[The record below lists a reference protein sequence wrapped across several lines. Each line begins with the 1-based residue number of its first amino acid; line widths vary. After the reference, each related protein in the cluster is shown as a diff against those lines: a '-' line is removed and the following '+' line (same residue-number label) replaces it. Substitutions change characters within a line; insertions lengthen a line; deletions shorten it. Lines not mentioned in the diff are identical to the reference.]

1 MTQTH
6 AMNERTPGR
15 KRVIY
20 LIIAL
25 AIVLLLVVFGG
36 DLWRKL
42 LHPTPRLGFI
52 AAGTDYLA
60 KPDFARV
67 EHEHPLSAADLQ
79 KLTPQNI
86 ANFSQEEVDQIYAR
100 LTAGP
105 IPDGAFDGGLF
116 FPKNIKGD
124 RRMAEIIGGL
134 PGLAVE
140 LKAQKLESLGKH
152 LWRGKVFYR
161 DERVLR
167 NRIEDLNL
175 LKPIIDGDLSTIPKI
190 EVAGREQ
197 WLLFPARL
205 YCGQSLLDSR
215 RESVIIDYAFT
226 DEVPGYRE
234 RPDYLAGRNGFQI
247 RDEIRMVR
255 PGFYLGR
262 AYAGKAFLL
271 NFVLYNEA
279 IAQRD
284 GADFA
289 KTGQVAEDCWSGTQQ
304 RQLTAQ
310 AATT

>member
-1 MTQTH
+1 MTT
-6 AMNERTPGR
+6 E
-15 KRVIY
+15 
-20 LIIAL
+20 LFF
-25 AIVLLLVVFGG
+25 IVRHHRSRFLLVVAALFCLAGC
-36 DLWRKL
+36 DWVNNI
-42 LHPTPRLGFI
+42 LHPAPKLQF
-52 AAGTDYLA
+52 AASGEAYLS

-67 EHEHPLSAADLQ
+67 EHDYPLAATELE

-86 ANFSQEEVDQIYAR
+86 ANYSQEQVDQIYAR

-105 IPDGAFDGGLF
+105 IPDGPFDGGLF
-116 FPKNIKGD
+116 FPKNARGD
-124 RRMAEIIGGL
+124 RRLAEIVGGL

-140 LKAQKLESLGKH
+140 LKSQKLEYLGKN

-175 LKPIIDGDLSTIPKI
+175 LKPIIDGDLGTIPKI
-190 EVAGREQ
+190 EVHGKQQ
-197 WLLFPARL
+197 WLMFPAKL

-215 RESVIIDYAFT
+215 RESIIIDYAFT
-226 DEVPGYRE
+226 DELPGYRE

-271 NFVLYNEA
+271 NFVLYNQDVA
-279 IAQRD
+279 ARD
-284 GADFA
+284 GAAFV
-289 KTGQVAEDCWSGTQQ
+289 KTGQVAEDCWTGTQS
-304 RQLTAQ
+304 RTLM
-310 AATT
+310 AAAK